1 MNQLEQP
8 SSKKPELSVVDSEK
22 IFLARNFIQLYYAQ
36 KKTGL
41 SAGLYSPNKEDND
54 HLAEETEKFGSDFHD
69 WLDSVDGKAVVE
81 EYAKSH
87 TSEKIG
93 RFDDMNEIISAYEA
107 YCTRIL
113 H

>member
-1 MNQLEQP
+1 MKQLESFSQN
-8 SSKKPELSVVDSEK
+8 KAEGGKIDQEK

-54 HLAEETEKFGSDFHD
+54 HLAEEAEKFGSEFHD

-87 TSEKIG
+87 TLEKIG
-93 RFDDMNEIISAYEA
+93 MFNDMDKIISAYEA
-107 YCTRIL
+107 YRTRTL